1 MVRQKNYYY
10 ALSLVSFF
18 VFCRV
23 QRPMVIN
30 LVLVTV
36 ADSTSDASS
45 DDVEQPV
52 IINML
57 SVIADKVGSNFM
69 STILLVIV
77 FNPREILFHI

>member
-1 MVRQKNYYY
+1 
-10 ALSLVSFF
+10 
-18 VFCRV
+18 
-23 QRPMVIN
+23 MVIN

-52 IINML
+52 IINMP

>member
-1 MVRQKNYYY
+1 
-10 ALSLVSFF
+10 
-18 VFCRV
+18 
-23 QRPMVIN
+23 VIN

-52 IINML
+52 IINMP

>member
-1 MVRQKNYYY
+1 
-10 ALSLVSFF
+10 
-18 VFCRV
+18 
-23 QRPMVIN
+23 MVIN
-30 LVLVTV
+30 LVSVTV

-52 IINML
+52 IINMP